1 MTRAG
6 GDSVSWRERISSRKR
21 FEDYRNRRR
30 DDPTGRVAEERQR
43 DAHRPPD
50 QHRSLGRLYRELN
63 RLLRGHRLAIALA
76 LLLLSFSTLLKL
88 VPPAA
93 TKLVIDNVLLGR
105 PVPPRLAEWL
115 PASGQTSP
123 RVLLGVLVIVVLVV
137 TALSTAVTLWGRWRA
152 TLASKRVQL
161 AVRRAVFEHAVRLP
175 LERIYQL
182 KSGGAASLLREDAG
196 GVGEL
201 IFSMLYNPWRAV
213 VQLAGGLLVLA
224 WVDWRLLLGAAC
236 TAPAFY
242 WSERLWSRTLRPL
255 YRDVRKQRQEIDAT
269 AAEAFGGMRVVRA
282 FGRQR
287 RESAR
292 FVAGNDLLARQEL
305 FAWQRTRTLEV
316 LWDLL
321 LPGAS
326 AVLLLYGGLRVL
338 DGKLSLGDLMMFL
351 VYLAMLLEPL
361 AVLATSGPQLQNNL
375 SGFDRVLDLLAE
387 PREMAGH
394 PGHRVVK
401 KSAARGRISIEGV
414 SFAYPG
420 TDRQVLREIDLEVEP
435 GEVVAL
441 VGRSGAGKTTLCNLV
456 ARFHDPTEG
465 TIRLDGI
472 DLREIQVESYRRLLG
487 IVEQDVFL
495 FDGTVAENIAY
506 ADRRAARAE
515 VERAARV
522 ANAEEFIRALPEG
535 YETLIGERGVKLSG
549 GQRQRLAIARAVL
562 ADPKIFILDEAT
574 SNLDTASERAIQHA
588 LDALLRDRTS
598 FVIAHR
604 LSTIRRADRILVLE
618 AGAIVEA
625 GSHGELMAA
634 SGLYRDMVELQ
645 RLGSEE
651 G

>member
-1 MTRAG
+1 L
-6 GDSVSWRERISSRKR
+6 SWRERISSRKR
-21 FEDYRNRRR
+21 FDEYRKRRR
-30 DDPTGRVAEERQR
+30 EDPTGRGADQKERAKQ
-43 DAHRPPD
+43 

-63 RLLRGHRLAIALA
+63 RLLRGHRLSIALA
-76 LLLLSFSTLLKL
+76 LGLLSFTTLLRL

-93 TKLVIDNVLLGR
+93 TKLVIDNVLLRR
-105 PVPPRLAEWL
+105 PLPEALARWL
-115 PASGQTSP
+115 PAGRATNP
-123 RVLLGVLVIVVLVV
+123 RALLVILAVVVLGVSV
-137 TALSTAVTLWGRWRA
+137 LSTVVSLWGRWRA
-152 TLASKRVQL
+152 TLASKRVQV
-161 AVRRAVFEHAVRLP
+161 AVRRLVFEHAVRLP
-175 LERIYQL
+175 LDRIYQL

-201 IFSMLYNPWRAV
+201 IFSMLYNPWRAI
-213 VQLAGGLLVLA
+213 VQLTGGLIVLA
-224 WVDWRLLLGAAC
+224 WVDWRLLLGATC
-236 TAPAFY
+236 LAPGSI
-242 WSERLWSRTLRPL
+242 WTERLWNRSLRPI
-255 YRDVRKQRQEIDAT
+255 YRDVRKERQEIDAM

-292 FVAGNDLLARQEL
+292 FVASNDLLARQEL

-326 AVLLLYGGLRVL
+326 AALMLYGGLRVL
-338 DGKLSLGDLMMFL
+338 EGMLSLGDLMMFL

-387 PREMAGH
+387 PREMASH
-394 PGHRVVK
+394 PGHRVVR
-401 KSAARGRISIEGV
+401 KSAVLGRITLEGV

-420 TDRQVLREIDLEVEP
+420 TDRQVLREIDLDVEP

-456 ARFHDPTEG
+456 ARFHDPSAG
-465 TIRLDGI
+465 VVRLDHV
-472 DLREIQVESYRRLLG
+472 DLREIRVESYRRLLG

-522 ANAEEFIRALPEG
+522 ANAEEFIAALPEG
-535 YETLIGERGVKLSG
+535 YDTVIGERGVKLSG

-574 SNLDTASERAIQHA
+574 SNLDTASERSIQQG
-588 LDALLRDRTS
+588 LEALLHDRTS

-604 LSTIRRADRILVLE
+604 LSTIRRADRILVLD

-625 GSHGELMAA
+625 GSHAALMAA
-634 SGLYRDMVELQ
+634 SGQYRDMVELQ
-645 RLGSEE
+645 RLGGEE

>member
-1 MTRAG
+1 
-6 GDSVSWRERISSRKR
+6 
-21 FEDYRNRRR
+21 
-30 DDPTGRVAEERQR
+30 
-43 DAHRPPD
+43 
-50 QHRSLGRLYRELN
+50 
-63 RLLRGHRLAIALA
+63 
-76 LLLLSFSTLLKL
+76 
-88 VPPAA
+88 
-93 TKLVIDNVLLGR
+93 
-105 PVPPRLAEWL
+105 
-115 PASGQTSP
+115 
-123 RVLLGVLVIVVLVV
+123 
-137 TALSTAVTLWGRWRA
+137 
-152 TLASKRVQL
+152 
-161 AVRRAVFEHAVRLP
+161 
-175 LERIYQL
+175 
-182 KSGGAASLLREDAG
+182 
-196 GVGEL
+196 
-201 IFSMLYNPWRAV
+201 
-213 VQLAGGLLVLA
+213 
-224 WVDWRLLLGAAC
+224 LLGAAC
-236 TAPAFY
+236 AAPGFY
-242 WSERLWSRTLRPL
+242 WTERLWNRTLRPI
-255 YRDVRKQRQEIDAT
+255 YRDVRKQRQEIDAVAT
-269 AAEAFGGMRVVRA
+269 EGFGGMRVVRA

-305 FAWQRTRTLEV
+305 FAWQRTRSLEI

-321 LPGAS
+321 RPAAS

-361 AVLATSGPQLQNNL
+361 AVLATSGTQLQNNL

-387 PREMAGH
+387 PREMADH

-401 KSAARGRISIEGV
+401 KSAVQGRITLEGV

-420 TDRQVLREIDLEVEP
+420 TDRLVLRGIDLDVEP

-465 TIRLDGI
+465 VLRLDGI
-472 DLREIQVESYRRLLG
+472 DLRDIQVESYRRLLG

-495 FDGTVAENIAY
+495 FDGTIAENIAY
-506 ADRRAARAE
+506 ADRRAARSE

-522 ANAEEFIRALPEG
+522 ANAEEFITALPDG
-535 YETLIGERGVKLSG
+535 YDTVIGERGVKLSG

-574 SNLDTASERAIQHA
+574 SNLDTASERAIQHG
-588 LDALLRDRTS
+588 LSALLRDRTS

-625 GSHGELMAA
+625 GSHAELMAA

-645 RLGSEE
+645 RLTTEE